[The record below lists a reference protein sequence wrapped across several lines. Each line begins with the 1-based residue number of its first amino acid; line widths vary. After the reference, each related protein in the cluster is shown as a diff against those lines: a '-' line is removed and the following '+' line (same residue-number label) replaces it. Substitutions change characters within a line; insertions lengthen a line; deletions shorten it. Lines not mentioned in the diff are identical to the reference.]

1 MACCITEYYSSLP
14 SGCSQDGH
22 GDRVAAAPGTLMAVL
37 SNAAVD
43 RLAEKIAAT
52 GFKVQ
57 QSCLV
62 GVLLDKR
69 CS

>member
-1 MACCITEYYSSLP
+1 
-14 SGCSQDGH
+14 
-22 GDRVAAAPGTLMAVL
+22 MAVL